1 VRRDSQ
7 EVKQPPNNS
16 ATRASVGNRR
26 TAMKVLHRKSQGM
39 VLVYEL
45 EPTIVNAGPRL
56 LVFESVK
63 ATKQI
68 EIFPNDWRTLPD
80 DDLIALSRPAPQAD

>member
-1 VRRDSQ
+1 M
-7 EVKQPPNNS
+7 KPPVSS

-63 ATKQI
+63 ATKQL
-68 EIFPNDWRTLPD
+68 EKFPDDWRKLSD
-80 DDLIALSRPAPQAD
+80 DDLIALSRPPVQAD

>member
-1 VRRDSQ
+1 MRRDSQ
-7 EVKQPPNNS
+7 EVKPPAVT

-63 ATKQI
+63 ATKQL
-68 EIFPNDWRTLPD
+68 ETFPDDWRKLPD
-80 DDLIALSRPAPQAD
+80 DELIALSRPPVQAD

>member
-1 VRRDSQ
+1 
-7 EVKQPPNNS
+7 
-16 ATRASVGNRR
+16 
-26 TAMKVLHRKSQGM
+26 MKVLHRKSQGM

-63 ATKQI
+63 ATKQL
-68 EIFPNDWRTLPD
+68 EKFPDDWRKLSD
-80 DDLIALSRPAPQAD
+80 DELIALSRPQTQAD

>member
-1 VRRDSQ
+1 
-7 EVKQPPNNS
+7 
-16 ATRASVGNRR
+16 
-26 TAMKVLHRKSQGM
+26 MKVLQRKSQGM

-63 ATKQI
+63 AVKQL
-68 EIFPNDWRTLPD
+68 ERFPDDWRKMSD
-80 DDLIALSRPAPQAD
+80 DELIALSRGQTS

>member
-1 VRRDSQ
+1 
-7 EVKQPPNNS
+7 VKQPQTHAS

-45 EPTIVNAGPRL
+45 EPTVVNAGPRL

-63 ATKQI
+63 TVKQL
-68 EIFPNDWRTLPD
+68 ERYPDDWRKLSD
-80 DDLIALSRPAPQAD
+80 DELIALSRPPMQVD

>member
-1 VRRDSQ
+1 
-7 EVKQPPNNS
+7 
-16 ATRASVGNRR
+16 
-26 TAMKVLHRKSQGM
+26 MKVLHRKSQGM

-56 LVFESVK
+56 LAFESVK

-68 EIFPNDWRTLPD
+68 EKFPDDWRKLAD
-80 DDLIALSRPAPQAD
+80 DDLIALSRPPVQAD

>member
-7 EVKQPPNNS
+7 EVKQPVS

-45 EPTIVNAGPRL
+45 EPTVVNAGPRL

-63 ATKQI
+63 ATKQL
-68 EIFPNDWRTLPD
+68 EIFPDNWRALSD
-80 DDLIALSRPAPQAD
+80 DDLIALSRPPIQAD

>member
-1 VRRDSQ
+1 MRRDSQ
-7 EVKQPPNNS
+7 EVKQPPVT

-45 EPTIVNAGPRL
+45 EPTVVNAGPRL

-63 ATKQI
+63 ATKHL
-68 EIFPNDWRTLPD
+68 EIFPDNWRALSD
-80 DDLIALSRPAPQAD
+80 DDLIALSRPPIQAD

>member
-1 VRRDSQ
+1 MRRDSQ
-7 EVKQPPNNS
+7 EVKPPAVT

-68 EIFPNDWRTLPD
+68 ETFPDDWRKLAD
-80 DDLIALSRPAPQAD
+80 DDLIALSRPPVQAD